1 MSITK
6 HLDREINILG
16 AEAQALRG
24 HGQEEEAKVLFN
36 VCDRLRAVSIRIET
50 QACEERIERY
60 KRMQAKLD
68 AIAKEEAFA

>member
-36 VCDRLRAVSIRIET
+36 VCDRLRNVSIESKPKPARSASSVT
-50 QACEERIERY
+50 SVCRPS
-60 KRMQAKLD
+60 
-68 AIAKEEAFA
+68 